1 MARMS
6 LKGFEE
12 YLAELQ
18 RIHGSSEELA
28 KRALYTGAG
37 VVTDA
42 IKSSMSGIPTR
53 DPKKFYKNTL
63 APGLTPQEKA
73 DVIRDF
79 GLMHMKTE
87 GSKIYT
93 QAGFKNGY
101 SSHKTKR
108 YPGGIPTPLLA
119 RSVESGTSWM
129 KKTPFVRKAANAARK
144 PAIEAMRKQ
153 YDSDIER
160 ITG

>member
-1 MARMS
+1 MARMNLS
-6 LKGFEE
+6 GFEE

-28 KRALYTGAG
+28 KRALFTGAG
-37 VVTDA
+37 VVADKITQ
-42 IKSSMSGIPTR
+42 SMQSIPTR

-79 GLMHMKTE
+79 GLMHMTTD

-93 QAGFKNGY
+93 KAGFKGGY

-108 YPGGIPTPLLA
+108 YPSGIPTPLLA

-129 KKTPFVRKAANAARK
+129 KKTPFIRKAVNAARN

-160 ITG
+160 LTK